1 MRHNPQEIV
10 SALELYFRGLS
21 LRNTQ
26 KTLRMNG
33 IQVSHKTI
41 YYWIKKYVALMNEYA
56 EKIQPELSEVWR
68 ADEVY
73 VKIKGDQK
81 YLFALM
87 DDETRYWIAQEVAD
101 SKYIHDAR
109 GLFIHGKEVAGK
121 TPTRLI
127 TDGLPAYRRAFNQEF
142 RDKLNPKGKEHIKEI
157 ALRGTIHNNKME
169 RMNGEIRDRE
179 KTMRG
184 LKVKDT
190 PILKGMQVYHNFFR
204 EHEALNGKTPSEAC
218 GIEINGGNKWET
230 FIQNASINHQPQ
242 GNTKKNLEDFV

>member
-1 MRHNPQEIV
+1 
-10 SALELYFRGLS
+10 
-21 LRNTQ
+21 
-26 KTLRMNG
+26 MNG